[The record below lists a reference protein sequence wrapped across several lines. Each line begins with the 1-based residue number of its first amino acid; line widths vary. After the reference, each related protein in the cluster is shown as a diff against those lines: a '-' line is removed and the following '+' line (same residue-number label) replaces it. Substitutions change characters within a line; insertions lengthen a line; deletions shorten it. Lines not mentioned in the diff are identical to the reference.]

1 MTRSPGNS
9 TIGMLLEKEI
19 RGTMVTI
26 VLFTAA
32 LFAGYQAYS
41 IWSTGRTAETLLVSQ
56 VVSMASQGI
65 IANDYI
71 SLQKELSRFVDAV
84 HDSQPYGAKIEIFL
98 DRRPLAQAGDSYGRF
113 FYQSFTKQERLPS
126 NSILEVRGKIGLGN
140 MILNALLMA
149 IFFFSILATIYFAL
163 TRKIARAITR
173 FTNPLSQSV
182 AWLNELSLSFPL
194 SGKAIKT
201 PAKIDIHEIDSLNES
216 VSKFSM
222 EIKTLEK
229 NIETM
234 SFDKGRLEVAEQVAH
249 DIVSPLTSLRL
260 FINELRS
267 LTTEQRVVLERSA
280 QRINDIISSMR
291 LSHVTKQR
299 QLSNADSF
307 ENGEIKPVLLVTL
320 VNEVV
325 GEKRVQ
331 CLSKPN
337 IDIDFNLNSEN
348 WNLFAMAS
356 SSELNRI
363 LSNLIDNAIE
373 SIESDGYVRV
383 DLAADQANVMI
394 QIRDNGCGIA
404 DEILPKVGERGLT
417 TKKEGSG
424 LGLYHAKKMIESWK
438 GKLKITSQSNAGT
451 SVEIL
456 LPKIQAPQWFPQ
468 NVTVTPESIIVVLE
482 DDISIHDVW
491 KSKLSDLAIQ
501 FHLFSHSSELRT
513 WISKNRPTLSQAEF
527 FVDYELR
534 GEEFT
539 GLDVIET
546 EGLCKQSVLVSSHST
561 NPQVERKCELLGV
574 GRLHKEVLPFL
585 QIFEQSNLLTKPRQ
599 WHNEGGS
606 QAWKSN
612 MLT

>member
-1 MTRSPGNS
+1 MTRSPKNS
-9 TIGMLLEKEI
+9 TIDMLLEKEI

-41 IWSTGRTAETLLVSQ
+41 IWSTGRTAETLLASQ

-65 IANDYI
+65 IANDYM

-84 HDSQPYGAKIEIFL
+84 HDSQPYGAEIEIFL
-98 DRRPLAQAGDSYGRF
+98 DKRPLAQAGDSYGRF
-113 FYQSFTKQERLPS
+113 FYRSFAKQEQLPS
-126 NSILEVRGKIGLGN
+126 SSILEVRGKIGLGN
-140 MILNALLMA
+140 MILNAFLMA
-149 IFFFSILATIYFAL
+149 VFFFSILTAIYFAL
-163 TRKIARAITR
+163 TRKIAKAITK

-182 AWLNELSLSFPL
+182 SWLNELSLSFPL
-194 SGKAIKT
+194 SGKNIKT
-201 PAKIDIHEIDSLNES
+201 PARVDINEIDSLNES
-216 VSKFSM
+216 VSKLSG

-234 SFDKGRLEVAEQVAH
+234 SFDRGRLEVAEQVAH

-280 QRINDIISSMR
+280 QRINDIVSSMR
-291 LSHVTKQR
+291 LSQITKQKR
-299 QLSNADSF
+299 HLSIADSS
-307 ENGEIKPVLLVTL
+307 EDVETKPVLLVTL
-320 VNEVV
+320 INEVV

-331 CLSKPN
+331 CLCKPN

-348 WNLFAMAS
+348 WNLFAMANS
-356 SSELNRI
+356 TELNRI

-373 SIESDGYVRV
+373 SIESDGYIRV
-383 DLAADQANVMI
+383 DLATDQASVKI
-394 QIRDNGCGIA
+394 QVRDNGCGIA
-404 DEILPKVGERGLT
+404 SDILFKIGERGLT
-417 TKKEGSG
+417 TKRDGSG

-438 GKLKITSQSNAGT
+438 GELKITSQVNAGA

-468 NVTVTPESIIVVLE
+468 NVTVTPESTVVVLE

-491 KSKLSDLAIQ
+491 KSKLASLPMR
-501 FHLFSHSSELRT
+501 FHLFSHSRELRT
-513 WISKNRPTLSQAEF
+513 WIAENQPNLSSTEF

-534 GEEFT
+534 GEELT
-539 GLDVIET
+539 GMDVIET
-546 EGLCKQSVLVSSHST
+546 EGICAQSVLVSSHVT
-561 NPQVERKCELLGV
+561 NPQIEKKCEVLGV
-574 GRLHKEVLPFL
+574 RRLHKEVLPFL
-585 QIFEQSNLLTKPRQ
+585 PIFEQSTLLTKPQQ
-599 WHNEGGS
+599 WHEEGGTRYGS
-606 QAWKSN
+606 PVC
-612 MLT
+612 